1 MIVASPGSLGT
12 LATNVTGGSGG
23 DGGNSP
29 SFIGGGG
36 GSGGTGLYLES
47 SGVISVQVQGHVTG
61 GDGGAGGNGGSF
73 ANSPQP
79 ADGDGGSGGAGIHIV
94 GGAALTIDGAVS
106 GGDGGT
112 GGNAYNHGAAGA
124 GGAGIIGQGLN
135 IVIGSTGNVAGGRAD
150 GGAGARANAITFV
163 GGLNTLTFGA
173 ATSNLIGNIGV
184 TGGSSLTLEQSGIDT
199 VVGNVIAG
207 DGSLIKSG
215 NAVITLTGSNI
226 YTGTTTVSDG
236 TLAGGAA
243 GAFSAASGF
252 TVLGGG
258 VLDLGGFDQTVAS
271 LSGAGLVTNDGGADA
286 ILTVGGDNSSTVFSG
301 SLKDGATNALG
312 LTKIGTGTL
321 TLSGDSLYSGR
332 TTISAGTLEIAG
344 PGAGSPDSDYL
355 VDAGAALEIADAV
368 VAEIGSLADGAL
380 GGGKVTIGATSDM
393 TMLSVGKTGATTT
406 FSGQI
411 GGTGSL
417 VVVDGSLTL
426 TGASA
431 IGGDLIVE
439 EDATVAIV
447 GSSASFSTGVSG
459 LASAGVLG
467 TLNISGGADFDT
479 DLLFIGGDLIADG
492 LGTTVTV
499 TDGPTFIGIANTAAT
514 LTISGGAIFESEGG
528 AIIENP
534 IVGAS
539 AVVTGAGSKW
549 NVSNGLAV
557 GNAIAGGT
565 GLLTISAGGTVNVT
579 GDTFIAADTAS
590 TGLDASSVAVTDR
603 NSSLATVGLEIGAQ
617 IDKAGEL
624 SVTDAGIVTATGPV
638 TIGALGILNI
648 GGGATAGTFVAPSI
662 QNDGRIIADFTDTA
676 TLAANIGGIG
686 SFAKSGAGTLILNG
700 NSAGFSGAATVH
712 GGVLSVNGTLGGT
725 MTVLAGGAL
734 GGSGTVGAGAGS
746 LVTVASGGRLAPGN
760 SIGTLTVAGNLL
772 LHPGSIYEVEIAGNG
787 GSDRVAASGTATVT
801 GSHVAVIALD
811 PETSYRTGQTYT
823 ILTAAGGVS
832 GSFADALTQS
842 AFLDLQLDGQA
853 NAVDLTIKVK
863 DLTPDPLFGS
873 VAETPNQ
880 IATAGG
886 LDELRQSGPQLA
898 LYNAL
903 LMLDARQA
911 RAAFDR
917 LSGEIHASA
926 RGVLLDDSRFL
937 RDAVTDRLR
946 AAFEGVGAATL
957 PVMAYGE
964 NGPQLAP
971 AGTER
976 LAAWGNAF
984 GSWGKADGDGNA
996 AGLDHDTGGLLMGVD
1011 GLAFETWRLGIVA
1024 GYSHAG
1030 FDASERAASGSS
1042 DNYHLGAYA
1051 GTSWGK
1057 LGFRS
1062 GLAYTWHDVETAR
1075 SVALPGF
1082 ADRLSADY
1090 DAGSFQAFG
1099 ELGYRIDT
1107 QAVSFEPFASLAY
1120 VKLRTAAFSEDGGAA
1135 ALYGASQTTDATFTT
1150 LGIRAQADVALGA
1163 VPATARAMLGLRHAF
1178 GAVTPEA
1185 GLAFAGGNAF
1195 TIAGTPIA
1203 RNAAVIEAGLDIA
1216 VAPSATLGLSYRGQL
1231 ASRTSDNGF
1240 KVDLNVRF

>member
-1 MIVASPGSLGT
+1 M
-12 LATNVTGGSGG
+12 
-23 DGGNSP
+23 
-29 SFIGGGG
+29 
-36 GSGGTGLYLES
+36 
-47 SGVISVQVQGHVTG
+47 QGHVTG
-61 GDGGAGGNGGSF
+61 GDGGAGGNGGSVSAF
-73 ANSPQP
+73 PQP
-79 ADGDGGSGGAGIHIV
+79 TGGDGGNGGIGFQIV
-94 GGAALTIDGAVS
+94 GGAALTINGAVS
-106 GGDGGT
+106 GGDGGVA
-112 GGNAYNHGAAGA
+112 GDAYSDGTAGA

-135 IVIGSTGNVAGGRAD
+135 IVIGSTGSVAGGRAD
-150 GGAGARANAITFV
+150 GGAGARANAITFT
-163 GGLNTLTFGA
+163 GSLNTLTFNG

-199 VVGNVIAG
+199 VVDNVIAG

-226 YTGTTTVSDG
+226 YTGTTTVSGG

-252 TVLGGG
+252 RVLGGG

-271 LSGAGLVTNDGGADA
+271 LSGAGLVTNNGGGDA
-286 ILTVGGDNSSTVFSG
+286 VLTVGGDNSSTVFSG
-301 SLKDGATNALG
+301 SLKDGVTSALG
-312 LTKIGTGTL
+312 LTKVGSGTL
-321 TLSGDSLYSGR
+321 TLSGGNLYSGR
-332 TTISAGTLEIAG
+332 TAIDAGTLEIASDR
-344 PGAGSPDSDYL
+344 AASPDSDYL
-355 VDAGAALEIADAV
+355 VNAGATLGIADAV
-368 VAEIGSLADGAL
+368 FAEIGSLADGAL
-380 GGGKVTIGATSDM
+380 GGGKVTIGATSG
-393 TMLSVGKTGATTT
+393 LSVGKAGATTT

-439 EDATVAIV
+439 EDATVAIA
-447 GSSASFSTGVSG
+447 GSGASFSTGVSG

-479 DLLFIGGDLIADG
+479 DLLFIGGDMTVDG

-499 TDGPTFIGIANTAAT
+499 TDGPTLIWITNTAGR
-514 LTISGGAIFESEGG
+514 LTISGGAVIESEEG
-528 AIIENP
+528 AIVESS
-534 IVGAS
+534 VVSAG
-539 AVVTGAGSKW
+539 AVVTGDGSRW

-565 GLLTISAGGTVNVT
+565 GRLTISAGGTVNVT
-579 GDTFIAADTAS
+579 GDTLIAADTAS
-590 TGLDASSVAVTDR
+590 TGLDASLVAVTGR
-603 NSSLATVGLEIGAQ
+603 NSSLSTVGLEIGTQ
-617 IDKAGEL
+617 PDKAGEL

-676 TLAANIGGIG
+676 TLDANIGGIG
-686 SFAKSGAGTLILNG
+686 SLAKNGSGTLVLNG
-700 NSAGFSGAATVH
+700 DSAGFSGATTVH
-712 GGVLSVNGTLGGT
+712 GGTLSVNGTLGGT
-725 MTVLAGGAL
+725 TTVLAGSKL
-734 GGSGTVGAGAGS
+734 KGSGTVGTT
-746 LVTVASGGRLAPGN
+746 TVVPGGVLAPGN
-760 SIGTLTVAGNLL
+760 SIGTLTVDGDLTLAAD
-772 LHPGSIYEVEIAGNG
+772 SSYEVEIAGNG
-787 GSDRVAASGTATVT
+787 GSDRVAVSGTATVS
-801 GSHVAVIALD
+801 GSHVAVTALD
-811 PETSYRTGQTYT
+811 PQTSYRTGQTYT
-823 ILTAAGGVS
+823 ILTAGGGVA
-832 GSFADALTQS
+832 GHFADALTQS
-842 AFLDLQLDGQA
+842 AFLDLRLDEQA
-853 NAVDLTIKVK
+853 NAVDLTIRVK
-863 DLTPDPLFGS
+863 DLNPDPGPGPDPNPLFGT
-873 VAETPNQ
+873 VAETRNQ

-886 LDELRQSGPQLA
+886 LDALQQSGPQLA

-903 LMLDARQA
+903 LMLDAGQA

-946 AAFEGVGAATL
+946 AAFDGVGATTL

-971 AGTER
+971 ADTER

-984 GSWGKADGDGNA
+984 GSWGNADGDGNA
-996 AGLDHDTGGLLMGVD
+996 ADLKHDTGGLLMGVD

-1030 FDASERAASGSS
+1030 FDTSERAASGSS

-1075 SVALPGF
+1075 TAVFPGF
-1082 ADRLSADY
+1082 ADSLSADY

-1099 ELGYRIDT
+1099 ELGYRIDA

-1120 VKLRTAAFSEDGGAA
+1120 VNLRTAAFSEDGGAA
-1135 ALYGASQTTDATFTT
+1135 ALHGASQTTDATFTT
-1150 LGIRAQADVALGA
+1150 LGIRAQADVALGT
-1163 VPATARAMLGLRHAF
+1163 VPATARAMLGWRHAF
-1178 GAVTPEA
+1178 GDVTPEA
-1185 GLAFAGGNAF
+1185 GLAFAGGEAF

-1216 VAPSATLGLSYRGQL
+1216 VTPSATLGLSYRGQL